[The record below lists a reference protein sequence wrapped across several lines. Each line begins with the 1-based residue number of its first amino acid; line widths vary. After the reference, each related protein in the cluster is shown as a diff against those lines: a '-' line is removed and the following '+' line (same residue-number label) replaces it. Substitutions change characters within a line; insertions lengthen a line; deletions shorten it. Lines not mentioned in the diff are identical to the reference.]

1 MLEQAG
7 LSGDQKAQDV
17 QYLINYFLLGKNIE
31 QEPEDWPDKLAGIR
45 KSLDWH
51 PEKQP
56 FGNVSA
62 QVRLAAVMR
71 VTSVCQECNRM
82 ILDATWQKVSQ
93 TVYK

>member
-62 QVRLAAVMR
+62 QVSVSGSGWG
-71 VTSVCQECNRM
+71 TSVC
-82 ILDATWQKVSQ
+82 LAGV
-93 TVYK
+93 